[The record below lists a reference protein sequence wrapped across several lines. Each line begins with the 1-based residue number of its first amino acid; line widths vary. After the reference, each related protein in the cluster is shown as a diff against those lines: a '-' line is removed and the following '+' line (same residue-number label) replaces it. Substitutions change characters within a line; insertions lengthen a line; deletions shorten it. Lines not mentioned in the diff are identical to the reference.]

1 MSSGVIVGSI
11 FLSGDELFRME
22 ELTISSGPDLIND
35 GWLEVDEDG
44 PGHVLAGSGLGEE
57 GVEGVVSCPDCLV
70 GRHLTVRLDAMLQ
83 AKNVNINQFF
93 SIMKL

>member
-1 MSSGVIVGSI
+1 MSSGIIVGSI

-35 GWLEVDEDG
+35 GRLKVDKDG
-44 PGHVLAGSGLGEE
+44 PGHVLAGPGLREE
-57 GVEGVVSCPDCLV
+57 GVEGVVSGTDCLV

-83 AKNVNINQFF
+83 AKC
-93 SIMKL
+93 